1 MAVKILVAGFGNK
14 FMGDDGFGPRVV
26 EELERTGVP
35 EGVELRDVGLCDA
48 TLAPDLAD
56 YDLVIFVDAVK
67 AEGAPGTL
75 YVSEIGKDGVEAAVE
90 TESMITKISLHQTGV
105 EEIIMTAKAI
115 GTLPR
120 KVVVI
125 GCEVEKVELGEGL
138 SENVER
144 AIGKAVRFIFALIND
159 KK

>member
-1 MAVKILVAGFGNK
+1 M
-14 FMGDDGFGPRVV
+14 
-26 EELERTGVP
+26 
-35 EGVELRDVGLCDA
+35 
-48 TLAPDLAD
+48 
-56 YDLVIFVDAVK
+56 IFVDAVK

-75 YVSEIGKDGVEAAVE
+75 YVSKIGKDGVEAAVE
-90 TESMITKISLHQTGV
+90 AESMITKISLHQTGV